1 MCFLKKTLRDCLGLD
16 ASYHACDALQGL
28 LQLFL
33 SFFIG
38 TFPST
43 RNHVCDIVRRMNIL
57 EIALSACGG
66 VGRLAYILDL
76 KQNVISNWRLRGS
89 VPKGWE
95 TVIRLKFAKA
105 IAQAEKTA

>member
-1 MCFLKKTLRDCLGLD
+1 LGL
-16 ASYHACDALQGL
+16 AVSYHACDALQGL

-33 SFFIG
+33 SFFLG
-38 TFPST
+38 TFPSA
-43 RNHVCDIVRRMNIL
+43 RHHVCDIVRGMNIL

-95 TVIRLKFAKA
+95 TVIRLKFAKQ
-105 IAQAEKTA
+105 IAQAEKLG

>member
-1 MCFLKKTLRDCLGLD
+1 M
-16 ASYHACDALQGL
+16 AVSYHACDALQGL

-33 SFFIG
+33 SFFLG
-38 TFPST
+38 TFPSA
-43 RNHVCDIVRRMNIL
+43 RHHVCDIVRGMNIL

-95 TVIRLKFAKA
+95 TVIRIKFAKA
-105 IAQAEKTA
+105 IAEAEKTA

>member
-1 MCFLKKTLRDCLGLD
+1 LGLA

-33 SFFIG
+33 TFFMG
-38 TFPST
+38 TYPSAGH
-43 RNHVCDIVRRMNIL
+43 HVCDIVRGMNIL
-57 EIALSACGG
+57 EIALSSAGG

-76 KQNVISNWRLRGS
+76 KQNVVSNWKLRGS

-95 TVIRLKFAKA
+95 TVIRLKFAKQ

>member
-1 MCFLKKTLRDCLGLD
+1 M
-16 ASYHACDALQGL
+16 AESYHGCDALQGL

-33 SFFIG
+33 TFFLG
-38 TFPST
+38 SFPSGC
-43 RNHVCDIVRRMNIL
+43 HHACDIVRGMNIL
-57 EIALSACGG
+57 EIALASAGG

-95 TVIRLKFAKA
+95 TVLRIKFAKQ
-105 IAQAEKTA
+105 IAAAEKLG